1 MNNLWVG
8 FSVVSVLGLVMT
20 LLSASAAT
28 VPIWGLLF
36 GPIVFFVGWLLVSGM
51 VWLALV
57 SAVSFY
63 ASKYPAS
70 TGRLSLAAALALG
83 SGVQSVMFLMPY
95 ASASMTWEPESA
107 VLVSLIQLFIVAGVV
122 LVAAGT
128 LLTLMARIRRNK
140 GVASN

>member
-1 MNNLWVG
+1 MNKLWAG
-8 FSVVSVLGLVMT
+8 FSVVSVLGLAMT
-20 LLSASAAT
+20 LLSASTAT

-36 GPIVFFVGWLLVSGM
+36 GPIVFFVGWLLVSGV
-51 VWLALV
+51 VWFALV

-63 ASKYPAS
+63 ASQHPAS
-70 TGRLSLAAALALG
+70 TARLSLVAALALG

-95 ASASMTWEPESA
+95 ASSSMTWEPESA
-107 VLVSLIQLFIVAGVV
+107 VLSSLIQLFIVAGVV

-128 LLTLMARIRRNK
+128 LLTLMARIRRIK